1 MHPTCLCATDA
12 HACHVFGGYTQVAS
26 NDEIDGIVF
35 NTCGPGEPV
44 ALSRD
49 IASMVLTAD

>member
-49 IASMVLTAD
+49 VASMVLTAD